1 VRQGALKKSDIWTQS
16 RQSLE
21 EAIEEEKE
29 NTEHNWDSDL
39 LSHEQRLDQR
49 LDKLKLDMFI
59 MGSDGACQVCH
70 LPHRLLKPV
79 LLSVLAFCTCIL
91 YLLSVAAVCSCFLP
105 LYFVAA
111 FCSCIL

>member
-1 VRQGALKKSDIWTQS
+1 MSIVRQGALKKSDIWTQS

-29 NTEHNWDSDL
+29 NTGHNWDSDL

-70 LPHRLLKPV
+70 LPRRLLHPV
-79 LLSVLAFCTCIL
+79 LH
-91 YLLSVAAVCSCFLP
+91 FL
-105 LYFVAA
+105 AA
-111 FCSCIL
+111 FWSCIL